1 MTKQILF
8 WTGLLTAFSIWL
20 GWSLRVET
28 DPTDPIGHMATLL
41 PLANV
46 AIFASGF
53 WLISSE
59 KHKNSARGFS
69 VAMMGP
75 ALMTII
81 ILGAAK
87 FFPSYFNL
95 TLILAFHLFFIAV
108 GNYTTTSTTWISG
121 VPTFWNVKNSTLWGN
136 SQRFFGRGMVLISII
151 SLVISLVIGKLNA
164 PILIGGL
171 IALFIL
177 GNIHSWWNWKQSQNK
192 TQNQAEG

>member
-8 WTGLLTAFSIWL
+8 WTGVFTAISIWL
-20 GWSLRVET
+20 GWPLRAEA
-28 DPTDPIGHMATLL
+28 DPIGHMATVL

-46 AIFASGF
+46 AIFAAGF

-81 ILGAAK
+81 ILGAAR
-87 FFPSYFNL
+87 FLPSYFNL
-95 TLILAFHLFFIAV
+95 ALILAFHLLFIAV

-121 VPTFWNVKNSTLWGN
+121 FPTFWNVKDSALWGK
-136 SQRFFGRGMVLISII
+136 SQRFFGRGLVLISII
-151 SLVISLVIGKLNA
+151 SLVASLILGKLNA
-164 PILIGGL
+164 PILIGGV
-171 IALFIL
+171 IALLIL
-177 GNIHSWWNWKQSQNK
+177 GNIHSWWNWKQSQNQA
-192 TQNQAEG
+192 QNQAKG